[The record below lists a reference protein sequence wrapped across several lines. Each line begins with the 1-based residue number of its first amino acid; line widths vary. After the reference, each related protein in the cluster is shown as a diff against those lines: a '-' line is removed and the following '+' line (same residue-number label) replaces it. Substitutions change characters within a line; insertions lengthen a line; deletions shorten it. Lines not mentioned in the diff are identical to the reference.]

1 MSHCPARVTGLF
13 NCSGLEGTGYEH
25 RSFLGSLVVL
35 DVARRIAAD
44 GPQVFDHTDDFSQ
57 KYGVQ
62 AQDML
67 MNGGLVDALYR
78 FGIEAL
84 PARFEGPGFSNPA
97 GVRPRPR
104 TD

>member
-1 MSHCPARVTGLF
+1 MSTDL
-13 NCSGLEGTGYEH
+13 S
-25 RSFLGSLVVL
+25 SDSIVVL
-35 DVARRIAAD
+35 EMARRIAAD
-44 GPQVFDHTDDFSQ
+44 GPQVFDQTDNFGR
-57 KYGVQ
+57 KYGSQ

-67 MNGGLVDALYR
+67 MNGGLVEAFYK

-97 GVRPRPR
+97 GHRLRPR